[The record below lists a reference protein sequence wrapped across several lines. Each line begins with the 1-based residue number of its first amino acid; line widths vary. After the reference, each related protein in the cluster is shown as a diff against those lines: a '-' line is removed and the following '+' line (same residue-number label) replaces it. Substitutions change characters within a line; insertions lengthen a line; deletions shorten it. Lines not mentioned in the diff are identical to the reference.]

1 MTSILLSNRVEQAA
15 CTDSSDP
22 LCMQS
27 LRFSQPAAMHFPAL
41 GKLVV
46 YFAASDLAL
55 DPQTKKPRVG
65 VVFAMK
71 SGEQVIK
78 SVNAENVQALPGPL
92 PNSVLILA
100 EYDLKSLQ
108 PGSYTLQAVAKDMVR
123 QASLSQQ
130 ASFVVQ

>member
-1 MTSILLSNRVEQAA
+1 
-15 CTDSSDP
+15 
-22 LCMQS
+22 
-27 LRFSQPAAMHFPAL
+27 
-41 GKLVV
+41 
-46 YFAASDLAL
+46 
-55 DPQTKKPRVG
+55 
-65 VVFAMK
+65 
-71 SGEQVIK
+71 
-78 SVNAENVQALPGPL
+78 VNAENVQALPGPL